1 MLSLAERALEAWAEC
16 QPEGMTLPE
25 DRFAPERLSALLSG
39 IASHV
44 PGGLASPESARRLHE
59 LFNSKDQHKE
69 SSPVFLGMLKPR
81 NGQVHFLNFWLA
93 FSEASRIVAGPEPQ
107 ITALEDELRRL
118 CDRISQLLDAE
129 VVEGDLV
136 EGSGCRK
143 QRVRA
148 TVLAEAIQAVAAV
161 SSEPNFW
168 TAVANSMVGLE
179 DEAGELGPEEVAVV
193 TLSWLHDAVAW
204 QQMSAAQGSAD
215 ERPQPQPSSSSRQ
228 DLFLNVYDVSQE
240 ERVQKLNKVLAH
252 KNSPL
257 KFGGVFHVGVEI
269 DGLEWSYGCST
280 VESVPGV
287 SCTLPR
293 EHPQHHFRQTIG
305 GRRTPLSPEDIAD
318 IISQMIEEYPGDDY
332 DLLRRNCCHFAD
344 DFCQRL
350 RVSRIPGW
358 VHRLA
363 RVGAGLD
370 GALQVAQG
378 LHDRFKGILT
388 PEDDRNQSN

>member
-1 MLSLAERALEAWAEC
+1 MSLAERALEAWAEC
-16 QPEGMTLPE
+16 RPEGMTLPE
-25 DRFAPERLSALLSG
+25 DRFAPEGLSALLSG
-39 IASHV
+39 IASHI
-44 PGGLASPESARRLHE
+44 PGGLSSPESARRLHE
-59 LFNSKDQHKE
+59 LFNSKDQQKD
-69 SSPVFLGMLKPR
+69 SPPVFLGMLKPC

-118 CDRISQLLDAE
+118 CERISQLLDAE
-129 VVEGDLV
+129 SIEGR
-136 EGSGCRK
+136 SGFRR

-148 TVLAEAIQAVAAV
+148 TVLAEGIQAVAAV
-161 SSEPNFW
+161 SAEPDFW
-168 TAVANSMVGLE
+168 KAVADSMVGLE

-204 QQMSAAQGSAD
+204 QQISTVPASDIQTPQSA
-215 ERPQPQPSSSSRQ
+215 SRQ
-228 DLFLNVYDVSQE
+228 DILLNVYDVSQE
-240 ERVQKLNKVLAH
+240 EQVQKLNRLLAH
-252 KNSPL
+252 QNSPL

-280 VESVPGV
+280 VESIPGV

-293 EHPQHHFRQTIG
+293 THPQHHFRETIG
-305 GRRTPLSPEDIAD
+305 GRRTQLSPEDIGD

-350 RVSRIPGW
+350 GVSRIPGW

-363 RVGAGLD
+363 RVGAHLD

-388 PEDDRNQSN
+388 PEAPTL

>member
-16 QPEGMTLPE
+16 RPEGMTLPE

-39 IASHV
+39 IASHI
-44 PGGLASPESARRLHE
+44 PGGCSSPESARRLHE
-59 LFNSKDQHKE
+59 LFNSKDQQKE
-69 SSPVFLGMLKPR
+69 SSPVFLGMLKPC

-107 ITALEDELRRL
+107 ITALEEELRRL
-118 CDRISQLLDAE
+118 CDRISQMLDAE
-129 VVEGDLV
+129 NV
-136 EGSGCRK
+136 EGSSCRR
-143 QRVRA
+143 QSVRA
-148 TVLAEAIQAVAAV
+148 TVLGEAIQAVAAV
-161 SSEPNFW
+161 SSEPGFW
-168 TAVANSMVGLE
+168 TAVANSMAGLE

-204 QQMSAAQGSAD
+204 QQISGGTVVEEAQSPPSAT
-215 ERPQPQPSSSSRQ
+215 SRQ

-280 VESVPGV
+280 VETVPGV

-293 EHPQHHFRQTIG
+293 QHPQHHFRQTIG
-305 GRRTPLSPEDIAD
+305 GRRTQLSPEDVAD

-332 DLLRRNCCHFAD
+332 DLLRRNCCHWAD

-350 RVSRIPGW
+350 GVSRIPGW

-363 RVGAGLD
+363 RVGARLD

-388 PEDDRNQSN
+388 PEDIQQDSESHEL